1 MTVADTRCPRCYRA
15 AMLRDDGTVR
25 PHLRL
30 SVGSRKGPKVG
41 PSFVVW
47 CGTSEPP
54 ARSRPSSA
62 PTRDD
67 GGDGGRSA

>member
-1 MTVADTRCPRCYRA
+1 MTSTDTRCPRCYRA

-30 SVGSRKGPKVG
+30 SVGSRKGQKVG

-47 CGTSEPP
+47 CGTSEPH
-54 ARSRPSSA
+54 ARTRSSTA